1 MTPRKEIPIIDIS
14 PYLDPSASPEAKKKV
29 VDEVKSACSQYGFLQ
44 IVGHGVPLEAQRGVL
59 KCCKTLFDLPVEQK
73 EKLSLKNSPSR
84 HGYERM
90 KEQVLD
96 KKALADDKE
105 GFYIGKEEE
114 YAKGFRQGPNQWP
127 TLPLASFRAPI
138 TDYYNHMLTLAR
150 SLLEMLVLGLGHP
163 ISVLDSFTQDPVQNL
178 KLLHYPPHTSKD
190 PKQFGAGEHTDF
202 GAITMLLQQPGK
214 EGLQVYYA
222 PDDEWLHV
230 PSVEDRYVVNMG
242 DLVQKWTNGAYRS
255 TVHRVVNAAGDD
267 RYSVPCFYEGNFSA
281 KNPFNPDDQSGETV
295 EEHVRKK
302 FDSSYG
308 LK

>member
-1 MTPRKEIPIIDIS
+1 
-14 PYLDPSASPEAKKKV
+14 
-29 VDEVKSACSQYGFLQ
+29 
-44 IVGHGVPLEAQRGVL
+44 
-59 KCCKTLFDLPVEQK
+59 
-73 EKLSLKNSPSR
+73 
-84 HGYERM
+84 
-90 KEQVLD
+90 
-96 KKALADDKE
+96 
-105 GFYIGKEEE
+105 
-114 YAKGFRQGPNQWP
+114 
-127 TLPLASFRAPI
+127 
-138 TDYYNHMLTLAR
+138 MLRLAR

-163 ISVLDSFTQDPVQNL
+163 ISVLDSFTADPCQNL

-190 PKQFGAGEHTDF
+190 PRQFGAGEHTDF
-202 GAITMLLQQPGK
+202 GAITMLLQQLGK

-242 DLVQKWTNGAYRS
+242 DLVQKWTNGSYRS

-267 RYSVPCFYEGNFSA
+267 RYSVPCFYEGAFSA